1 MFSGGSGGGGGGGG
15 GAQGTPEVW
24 GGVCATELVFD
35 GGITA
40 KNKRKKKYEENLV
53 NPMRYL

>member
-1 MFSGGSGGGGGGGG
+1 MGSFLTGVDVFSGGSGGGGGGGG

-35 GGITA
+35 GGITT
-40 KNKRKKKYEENLV
+40 
-53 NPMRYL
+53 